1 MIYDNIEGEGM
12 KLHIDWSRVVTL
24 KYSRSN
30 DTYSVALQKVPK
42 KAGVYV
48 FGRKYGRKF
57 EALYVGRANR
67 IRSRVKGQLNNL
79 RLMHHIRDAR
89 AGKRMLLAGTFAP
102 LPGQQKERCL
112 PLIERA
118 LIRYF
123 LSEGHDLVNISGTH
137 LRQHEIDSSGKY
149 PKRYFARTIF
159 LDSK

>member
-1 MIYDNIEGEGM
+1 M
-12 KLHIDWSRVVTL
+12 KLHVDWSRAISL
-24 KYSRSN
+24 RYRRAA
-30 DTYSVALQKVPK
+30 DTYVVALEKVPK
-42 KAGVYV
+42 KAGVYI
-48 FGRKYGRKF
+48 FGRKYGKKF

-67 IRSRVKGQLNNL
+67 IRGRVNHQLNNL

-89 AGKRMLLAGTFAP
+89 SGKRILLAGTFVA

-118 LIRYF
+118 LIRHF

-137 LRQHEIDSSGKY
+137 LRQHEIDSTGKY
-149 PKRYFARTIF
+149 PKRYFARSIF